1 MPRSEVKK
9 QDFLDNL
16 NAAHT
21 CSQKALDALYDPQS
35 GVKRSLWY
43 RMLLGR
49 AQSILIG
56 LYSQELKRQE
66 EGRK

>member
-1 MPRSEVKK
+1 MARTEEKK

-21 CSQKALDALYDPQS
+21 CAQKALDALYDPKS

-43 RMLLGR
+43 RLLLGR

-56 LYSQELKRQE
+56 LHVQELNRQKE
-66 EGRK
+66 ERE

>member
-1 MPRSEVKK
+1 MPRTEVKK
-9 QDFLDNL
+9 QDYLDNL

-21 CSQKALDALYDPQS
+21 CAQKALDALYDPRS

-49 AQSILIG
+49 AQSILIS
-56 LYSQELKRQE
+56 LYSQELKRQKE
-66 EGRK
+66 ELE